1 MTTKAII
8 TRRGIP
14 RSDAVAATESA
25 EAGNM
30 GLKVEQHLPHGTL
43 VRGDK
48 KQYAALES
56 QGYRVKLLTDTNI
69 INVGSYRIDTDAAL
83 PKVPE
88 KLEVPKAL
96 QKTWPHHLV
105 QLAAPPNED
114 WIRTIEEQGVDVVEP
129 ISAYGLFVVGSPEQV
144 KNLKNLPFVEWVG
157 LFKPAYRIAPNLQ
170 GLKGKIQYVNIG
182 VYPATAVDEVREA
195 IEKAGGTIIN
205 EWGKEGRYKDVYRI
219 LIVEIDA
226 GKLPDVAVAPA
237 VRWLEFQG
245 PPITT
250 DERSDQIV
258 AENLNGAAPP
268 NNAPVVGYQAAVTSP
283 ATGLG
288 LSGAGVTI
296 GICDSGVDNHNSAT
310 MHPDLRNRMA
320 FFADV
325 TGGAA
330 PTDTN
335 GHGTHVTGIAV
346 GNAATGDTDPQG
358 FLLGLGMAPGA
369 QFGSVNAISGAAIT
383 AQDDWVQLMS
393 ANGAQVMNNSWEYTG
408 TAGSNYT
415 AAAREFDQMVRDPDP
430 GTAGL
435 QHLVIVFAAGNN
447 GGNLNT
453 VSSPAI
459 AKNHIVVGNSLNF
472 RPGERFPTDDIR
484 GINGTSGRGLASD
497 NRILPTIVAPGTD
510 IVSTRPTV
518 DTDPATPGVQR
529 PRTAYTDTG
538 GTVHNDHYPNTGTSM
553 AAPHVSGL
561 CALFIEWW
569 RNRTGGRN
577 PSPALVKAL
586 LINGAEDLSGGE
598 NWRAFG
604 SGVWTNMGGG
614 LRSIAAIGFTPNM
627 LVDQG
632 NNSVF
637 GVLNQVGAAAQV
649 VNAGDWF
656 YDAPTD
662 TLRFR
667 TLTAGASR
675 LYIRDTAPIP
685 NIPNGHQGWGRVS
698 LENMVL
704 QAPASDRGPK
714 IFSDQRH
721 AFTANGQEHMIRV
734 APFDMARPM
743 RITLVWTDAAG
754 AANTNPALVNDLD
767 LEVTELA
774 TGNVYRGNVFAN
786 GFSATG
792 GAFDNRNN
800 TECVYIQNPTGTY
813 EVTIIAANIAASAMP
828 DIATPWQDFAL
839 VIDNAEVPAAAPVSV
854 VPVIDRSGSMVASG
868 YVDITKTSSKQ
879 FVDLMSIDDKLGV
892 VSFGSTSAVEYPTG
906 PGPTLQTITGQPVR
920 DAAKTEIDGV
930 AFGGCT
936 YMGAGINAARDM
948 LNPAAGSRAMV
959 LLSDGYDNKGCDA
972 ANPAKPSALDAVAGL
987 PANMP
992 VYTCAMGPASDQ
1004 GLLEQ
1009 IADATDGRYYYMPT
1023 IDDLF
1028 EIYNYIRG
1036 QVTGDAI
1043 VVNESAM
1050 ASSSRVAA
1058 FVDALAT
1065 EATFTV
1071 AWADAK
1077 LQFVAGDPKKANEVS
1092 IRLRD
1097 PRGRLLHPSDS
1108 YVRRI
1113 VGQGYAAFKF
1123 QEPMP
1128 GQWYVEVS
1136 TVGETHVRYTVGGF
1150 VRSPLH
1156 LIVSLRP
1163 KRVVAGVP
1171 LNIAAQMF
1179 DGKLRISGFKGSTQV
1194 IHPNIS
1200 VSGLLEK
1207 YKSQLRDIKPVK
1219 LLGGDT
1225 LPLDIAK
1232 LTALR
1237 AKMLQ
1242 AQKIDLFN
1250 HNVSSVTFRNAAISD
1265 LPRLRFGHLAT
1276 PGVVP
1281 VGTDDMMSS
1290 IAPRPMRPVIPAQPI
1305 PSSSGSGTLVG
1316 QFKDTKQQG
1325 SYNVLVTVN
1334 GMSPVSKTRFVR
1346 KALVSVLVK

>member
-1 MTTKAII
+1 MI
-8 TRRGIP
+8 
-14 RSDAVAATESA
+14 
-25 EAGNM
+25 
-30 GLKVEQHLPHGTL
+30 Q
-43 VRGDK
+43 
-48 KQYAALES
+48 
-56 QGYRVKLLTDTNI
+56 KL
-69 INVGSYRIDTDAAL
+69 GA
-83 PKVPE
+83 
-88 KLEVPKAL
+88 
-96 QKTWPHHLV
+96 
-105 QLAAPPNED
+105 
-114 WIRTIEEQGVDVVEP
+114 
-129 ISAYGLFVVGSPEQV
+129 
-144 KNLKNLPFVEWVG
+144 
-157 LFKPAYRIAPNLQ
+157 
-170 GLKGKIQYVNIG
+170 
-182 VYPATAVDEVREA
+182 
-195 IEKAGGTIIN
+195 TIIN
-205 EWGKEGRYKDVYRI
+205 EWGREGSYKDIYRI
-219 LIVEIDA
+219 LVVEIDA
-226 GKLPDVAVAPA
+226 GKLMDVAIAPV

-245 PPITT
+245 PPATT
-250 DERSDQIV
+250 DERSAQIV

-268 NNAPVVGYQAAVTSP
+268 NNAPVVGYQADVTSP
-283 ATGLG
+283 ITGLG
-288 LSGAGVTI
+288 LSGAGVI
-296 GICDSGVDNHNSAT
+296 VGICDSGVDNHNSAT
-310 MHPDLRNRMA
+310 MHPDLQNRMA

-325 TGGAA
+325 TGGAV

-335 GHGTHVTGIAV
+335 GHGTHVAGISV
-346 GNAATGDTDPQG
+346 GNATTGDTDPQG
-358 FLLGLGMAPGA
+358 FLLGLGVAPGA
-369 QFGSVNAISGAAIT
+369 QFGSVNAISGGAIT
-383 AQDDWVQLMS
+383 AQADWVQRMS

-447 GGNLNT
+447 GGNNNT

-484 GINGTSGRGLASD
+484 AINGTSGRGLSSD
-497 NRILPTIVAPGTD
+497 NRILPTVVAPGTD

-518 DTDPATPGVQR
+518 DADPATPGVQR
-529 PRTAYTDTG
+529 PRQAYVDTA

-553 AAPHVSGL
+553 AAPHVTGL
-561 CALFIEWW
+561 CALLSEWW
-569 RNRTGGRN
+569 GNRTGGRN
-577 PSPALVKAL
+577 PSPALLKAL

-604 SGVWTNMGGG
+604 SGTWNNLGGG
-614 LRSIAAIGFTPNM
+614 LRSIGALGFTPNI

-637 GVLNQVGAAAQV
+637 GVLNQVGTAAQV

-667 TLTAGASR
+667 TLTAGAFR
-675 LYIRDTAPIP
+675 LYVRDTAPIP

-721 AFTANGQEHMIRV
+721 AFTTNGQEHTIRV
-734 APFDMARPM
+734 APVDTARPL
-743 RITLVWTDAAG
+743 RITLVWTDSAGAAG
-754 AANTNPALVNDLD
+754 ANPALVNDLD

-774 TGNVYRGNVFAN
+774 TGNVFRGNVFAN
-786 GFSATG
+786 GFSTTG

-813 EVTIIAANIAASAMP
+813 EVTVIAANIAASAHP

-879 FVDLMSIDDKLGV
+879 FVDLMSIDDHLGV

-906 PGPTLQTITGQPVR
+906 AAPTLQTITGLPVR
-920 DAAKTEIDGV
+920 DAAKTEIDGI
-930 AFGGCT
+930 AFSGCT
-936 YMGAGINAARDM
+936 FMGAGINEARD
-948 LNPAAGSRAMV
+948 LLSPAVGSRAMV
-959 LLSDGYDNKGCDA
+959 LLSDGYDNKGCQPS
-972 ANPAKPSALDAVAGL
+972 NPARPSALDAVAGL
-987 PANMP
+987 PSNLP
-992 VYTCAMGPASDQ
+992 VYACAMGAASDQ

-1009 IADATDGRYYYMPT
+1009 IADSTDGRYYYMPT

-1058 FVDALAT
+1058 FVDAVAA

-1071 AWADAK
+1071 AWADTK
-1077 LQFVAGDPKKANEVS
+1077 LRFVAGDPKKSNEVS

-1113 VGQGYAAFKF
+1113 VGQGYVAFKL

-1128 GQWYVEVS
+1128 GQWYVEVT

-1150 VRSPLH
+1150 VRSPLR

-1163 KRVVAGVP
+1163 TRVIAGVP
-1171 LNIAAQMF
+1171 LNIATQMF
-1179 DGKLRISGFKGSTQV
+1179 DGKLQISGFEASTQV
-1194 IHPNIS
+1194 IHPNLG
-1200 VSGLLEK
+1200 VPGLLEK
-1207 YKSQLRDIKPVK
+1207 YKTQLRDIKPGK
-1219 LLGGDT
+1219 LPGGDT

-1232 LTALR
+1232 LMALR
-1237 AKMLQ
+1237 AKMLE
-1242 AQKIDLFN
+1242 AQKPDLLA
-1250 HNVSSVTFRNAAISD
+1250 HSISHVPLRNASMSD
-1265 LPRLRFGHLAT
+1265 LSRLKFGHLAT
-1276 PGVVP
+1276 TGDVP
-1281 VGTDDMMSS
+1281 IGPDHMVASISGRPFTLVTPTSPISS
-1290 IAPRPMRPVIPAQPI
+1290 ATN
-1305 PSSSGSGTLVG
+1305 SGTLVG
-1316 QFKDTKQQG
+1316 QFNNTKQQG
-1325 SYNVLVTVN
+1325 SYNVVLTAN
-1334 GMSPVSKTRFVR
+1334 GTSPISRTRFVR
-1346 KALVSVLVK
+1346 KELVSVLVK